1 MITGLVTFS
10 SLQSSLPTVFDAAI
24 KGAILVVIA
33 GVAAYLLRNRAAAS
47 RHAVWTAAV
56 IGHLAIPLLAFV
68 LPAWH
73 RPLLPAAPWMA
84 PSTQAPVSTS
94 TVPAG
99 AAATN
104 AKPENAS
111 TSSISAKLNV
121 PAATATSKSES
132 QPSGARAQFSKAQIF
147 AALWLAGALLVLLR
161 LAIGT
166 WQ

>member
-73 RPLLPAAPWMA
+73 QPLLPAAPWTAPTTEAPTLSSIAPAA
-84 PSTQAPVSTS
+84 PSTST
-94 TVPAG
+94 
-99 AAATN
+99 N
-104 AKPENAS
+104 PESPS

-121 PAATATSKSES
+121 PAPPATSKPES
-132 QPSGARAQFSKAQIF
+132 QTVGVRPQFSKAQIL
-147 AALWLAGALLVLLR
+147 ASLWLVGALLVLLR
-161 LAIGT
+161 LA
-166 WQ
+166 